1 MRATTCR
8 RRRRSESLTAA
19 LPRAPAAVRR
29 VARRG
34 AARIIPRPL
43 LDRVLGHRVKATEQ
57 LLERVAARGVPILA
71 GPWTSEV
78 GFEILYWI
86 PFLRWFAAHH
96 DVDAAQIT
104 ALSRGGV
111 SAWYGEVAGRY
122 RELLDDHTPE
132 ELFARRRRRLRTA
145 TAEKQLWFD
154 PADVDLLPAKDIGRD
169 VAWLHP
175 AAMHQ
180 LFRWFWSGR
189 APVSLVLEHTA
200 HAPLSTPPP
209 PRELPPRY
217 VAVKLYASRVLAD
230 TAANWERLGRA
241 VERLAHRYEVVVLPS
256 GPRLDEHVSRLEP
269 KGRLHVLPSGSPA
282 HNLGDQS
289 AVVAGASALVTTYGG
304 FAYLGAQ
311 VGTPTIAIGDAA
323 RANAAHLTVLRHI
336 EEVLGRDLR
345 QRITILSPD
354 AEAFGPSVEAAME
367 LS

>member
-1 MRATTCR
+1 MRAATCR
-8 RRRRSESLTAA
+8 RRRRSDPTTAA
-19 LPRAPAAVRR
+19 LPRAPAALRR
-29 VARRG
+29 VARR
-34 AARIIPRPL
+34 AVARVVPQPL
-43 LDRVLGHRVKATEQ
+43 LDRALRRRIKATEQ

-96 DVDAAQIT
+96 DVDPARIA

-111 SAWYGEVAGRY
+111 SSWYGDVAGRY
-122 RELLDDHTPE
+122 RELLDHHTPE
-132 ELFARRRRRLRTA
+132 ELLARRRRRLRTA
-145 TAEKQLWFD
+145 SAEKQLWFD
-154 PADVDLLPAKDIGRD
+154 PADLDLLPAHHIDRD

-175 AAMHQ
+175 AVMHQ

-200 HAPLSTPPP
+200 HARLSTPPP
-209 PRELPPRY
+209 PCELPPRY

-230 TAANWERLGRA
+230 SAINWEQLGRT

-256 GPRLDEHVSRLEP
+256 GPRLDEHVSHLDP
-269 KGRLHVLPSGSPA
+269 KGRVHVLPSGTPA

-323 RANAAHLTVLRHI
+323 SANVAHLTMLRHI
-336 EEVLGRDLR
+336 EEALGWHPR
-345 QRITILSPD
+345 QMVTILSPD
-354 AEAFGPSVEAAME
+354 AEAFLPSVEAAME